1 MIRTLASILMIII
14 LSGCAYNVSGTQTER
29 VGMLVE
35 TSVEDQAWGQ
45 KGYKGLKS
53 IEENYDVD
61 IYHKEGIDT
70 YQKTS
75 LAVQELVE
83 NGTKVIFG
91 HSNSYGEYF
100 QELHG
105 DYPDVQFIYFNGD
118 YVADNVTSINFDS
131 TAMGFFGGMVAA
143 EMSETNK
150 IGMIASFSW
159 QPEVEGFYEGVK
171 HVSPDASVHVNFT
184 NSWDN
189 TKRAYEIYREM
200 EALDVDVFYPAGDQ
214 FSAQIIQQAERDGHY
229 SIGYVMDQ
237 SDLGARSV
245 LTSTVQHV
253 DQLYVSTMELVMD
266 GDLEGKKYTYDF
278 GNDAISLGEFSPE
291 VPPSVQSDIEKD
303 INEYKDSG
311 ELPNRP

>member
-1 MIRTLASILMIII
+1 MSRALALILVIIVI
-14 LSGCAYNVSGTQTER
+14 SGCSYNVSGNKTDR

-35 TSVEDQAWGQ
+35 TSVEDNSWGQ
-45 KGYKGLKS
+45 KGYEGLKS
-53 IEENYDVD
+53 IEQKYDVD

-91 HSNSYGEYF
+91 HSSTYGEYF
-100 QELHG
+100 KELHD
-105 DYPDVQFIYFNGD
+105 DYPDVNFIYFNGD
-118 YVADNVTSINFDS
+118 YVAENLTSINFES

-143 EMSETNK
+143 EMTETDRV
-150 IGMIASFSW
+150 GMIASFSW

-171 HVSPDASVHVNFT
+171 HVKPEASVHVNFT

-200 EALDVDVFYPAGDQ
+200 ESLKVDVFYPAGDQ
-214 FSAQIIQQAERDGHY
+214 FSAQIIQQAEKDGHY

-237 SDLGARSV
+237 SELAPRSV

-253 DQLYVSTMELVMD
+253 DQLYVSTMDLIMK
-266 GDLEGKKYTYDF
+266 GKLEGEKYMYDF
-278 GNDAISLGEFSPE
+278 EDGAISLGEFSSD
-291 VPPSVQSDIEKD
+291 VPPSVQEK
-303 INEYKDSG
+303 IKKEISEYKESG
-311 ELPNRP
+311 KLPNRP